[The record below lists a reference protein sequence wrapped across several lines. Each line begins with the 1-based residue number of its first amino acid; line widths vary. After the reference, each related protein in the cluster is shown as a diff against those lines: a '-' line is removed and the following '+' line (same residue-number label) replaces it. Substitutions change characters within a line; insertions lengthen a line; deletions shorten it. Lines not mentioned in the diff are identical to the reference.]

1 MSTYLTISG
10 QSSGELTVERSRFIA
25 AARHVESEKEALD
38 FIAEKKAEYHDA
50 KHNCY
55 AYVLRDGIS
64 RFSDDGEPHS
74 TAGKP
79 MLEIIEGEKI
89 YDVCVVVTR
98 YFGGVLLGT
107 GGLVRAYSS
116 ATREALASAVRLS
129 LEECA
134 VYEIVCPYSDY
145 DYIQKIIAK
154 SGKIESSDFTD
165 CVKIITAVK
174 QTETAVFEETL
185 EKTFRDRINFKK
197 IGEKV
202 LPV

>member
-1 MSTYLTISG
+1 MGSFITISG
-10 QSSGELTVERSRFIA
+10 ESAGEISVERSRFIA
-25 AARHVESEKEALD
+25 AAIHVESEKEALD
-38 FIAEKKAEYHDA
+38 FIAQKKAQYHDA

-55 AYVLRDGIS
+55 AYILRDGVS

-79 MLEIIEGEKI
+79 MLDIIEGEKI
-89 YDVCVVVTR
+89 FDVCVVVTR

-107 GGLVRAYSS
+107 GGLVRAYSA
-116 ATREALASAVRLS
+116 ATREALAAAKRVS

-134 VYEIVCPYSDY
+134 VYSISCLYPDY
-145 DYIQKIIAK
+145 DYLGKIIARF
-154 SGKIESSDFTD
+154 GIVESSDFTD
-165 CVKIITAVK
+165 KISLTVAVRK
-174 QTETAVFEETL
+174 TLAEEFLSTIEKNFRERVFVE
-185 EKTFRDRINFKK
+185 I